1 MAYMRRFRKL
11 RSVSFKGNPCC
22 DDPMTNEFLKSALTR
37 VTFLDYKLVTE
48 EEREKGRAL
57 FRYFFNR
64 IMNNILSS
72 SSFLVTPFYTLFAL
86 MWNCSVQPIGIR
98 ANSYNNYNK

>member
-57 FRYFFNR
+57 FRYF
-64 IMNNILSS
+64 
-72 SSFLVTPFYTLFAL
+72 
-86 MWNCSVQPIGIR
+86 
-98 ANSYNNYNK
+98 